1 MDARGPLAGNPMTA
15 APLFPRS
22 GSRGDAGG
30 AGVSPNPQ
38 TDQPLELDG
47 FRYWYRVRRPAGPDA
62 GPPVVIVSGALQS
75 MNGWRRYADHFS
87 RFTTVALLDLPGC
100 GRSDVLPWN
109 YGLDF
114 LAEALRVL
122 FHVASL
128 DGALLVAASYA
139 SPAAYCF
146 AQRHPE
152 RVGGLALAGLMREIP
167 EPQWLPTAYT
177 LMLLEEG
184 HQEEFARE
192 AAAGLLCRDPRR
204 PVHRHRLARRVLTR
218 RIRRMGAQEKQCCIH
233 NTRRLLYHPPLDLD
247 HPPPVPALVFTG
259 EHDIYAR
266 PEHCRKVADAFH
278 DGVFTTIPGADH
290 LFHIE
295 RADETLALLDAFYR
309 DRVARPGPLPLPGHA
324 GTLRPTASDA

>member
-1 MDARGPLAGNPMTA
+1 MSFREPLAGNSLPGA
-15 APLFPRS
+15 
-22 GSRGDAGG
+22 SRIPQPAIPGPAEG
-30 AGVSPNPQ
+30 AGVSLNPD
-38 TDQPLELDG
+38 TDQSLELEG
-47 FRYWYRVRRPAGPDA
+47 FRYWYRVRRPAGPVA

-139 SPAAYCF
+139 SPAAYRF

-167 EPQWLPTAYT
+167 EAQWLPTAYT

-184 HQEEFARE
+184 RQDEFARE

-204 PVHRHRLARRVLTR
+204 PVHRHRLARRILTA

-247 HPPPVPALVFTG
+247 NPPPVPALVFTG
-259 EHDIYAR
+259 EHDLYAR
-266 PEHCRKVADAFH
+266 PEYCRKVADAFR
-278 DGVFTTIPGADH
+278 DGMFTTISGADH

-295 RADETLALLDAFYR
+295 RVEETLALLHTFYHER
-309 DRVARPGPLPLPGHA
+309 IARPGQLPLA
-324 GTLRPTASDA
+324 GKTGSPRAPAPDA